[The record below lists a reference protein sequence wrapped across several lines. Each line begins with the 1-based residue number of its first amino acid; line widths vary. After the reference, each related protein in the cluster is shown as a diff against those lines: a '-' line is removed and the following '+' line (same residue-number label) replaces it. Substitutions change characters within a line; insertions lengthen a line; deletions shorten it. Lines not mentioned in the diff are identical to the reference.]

1 MPPGA
6 PLPGDGH
13 RHPTPTRLI
22 PEMSPIS
29 RLPFVVASVVLLGAC
44 AAQAESSTITV
55 DLDFPDGEAATARPG
70 DVATPIASV
79 GMVGDSITFMS
90 REPLQEAFG
99 ELGLDVVAIDAQ
111 VGRRLTVGTRQLYPG
126 VDVVQVM
133 AATQE
138 PDLWVVALGTN
149 DIAKYDAEGYADQIR
164 TLLADVPDDAP
175 LVWVDTW
182 HRDELDA
189 TIEYNAVLRE
199 VLDDRDDTVVVDW
212 FSHGDDP
219 GVITGDGVH
228 PTPNGSERF
237 ALVVAG
243 GVDRLLATV

>member
-1 MPPGA
+1 
-6 PLPGDGH
+6 
-13 RHPTPTRLI
+13 
-22 PEMSPIS
+22 
-29 RLPFVVASVVLLGAC
+29 
-44 AAQAESSTITV
+44 
-55 DLDFPDGEAATARPG
+55 
-70 DVATPIASV
+70 
-79 GMVGDSITFMS
+79 MVGDSITFMS
-90 REPLQEAFG
+90 REPLGEAFE

-149 DIAKYDAEGYADQIR
+149 DIAKYDAEGYAEQIR
-164 TLLADVPDDAP
+164 MLLADVPDGAP

-189 TIEYNAVLRE
+189 TVEYNEVLRE